1 MPCFVKAGLMHIAM
15 FKKAEIRRETTV
27 DLVRIENEIRGTED
41 GDESDQCDQGKHGGI
56 DVAKRHAERDKD
68 ERKLAYL
75 SDCESGLQAR
85 FPAIAEVPHKRHKNE
100 RVPYQYKRGE
110 DECRGNKTRDF

>member
-1 MPCFVKAGLMHIAM
+1 MPCFVKAGLMRIAT
-15 FKKAEIRRETTV
+15 FKKAEIRREA
-27 DLVRIENEIRGTED
+27 LVNSIRIQHEIRRTED

-100 RVPYQYKRGE
+100 RVPYQDKRGE
-110 DECRGNKTRDF
+110 NECRGNNTRDI